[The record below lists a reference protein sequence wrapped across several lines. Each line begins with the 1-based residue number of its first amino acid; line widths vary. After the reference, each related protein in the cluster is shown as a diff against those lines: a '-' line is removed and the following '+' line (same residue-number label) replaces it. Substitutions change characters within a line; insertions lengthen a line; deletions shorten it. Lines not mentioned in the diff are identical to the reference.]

1 MGRANR
7 IDPTTDPKVYVE
19 ISGKYAQFLDNC
31 NVPAKPVVRVFDPLS
46 KRHLD
51 ALELSREVTRE
62 LIKKKEDDMTKAKVP
77 TYLIVCCF
85 GTKQIE
91 IGNMAPSRIHVALV
105 PHLLFEVC
113 FCS

>member
-7 IDPTTDPKVYVE
+7 IDPTTDPKVYIE
-19 ISGKYAQFLDNC
+19 ISGKYTQFLDNC

-62 LIKKKEDDMTKAKVP
+62 LIKKKEDDMTKAKQQAEEDEAEAEAEKEDAAK
-77 TYLIVCCF
+77 TE
-85 GTKQIE
+85 GQTEEQKQ
-91 IGNMAPSRIHVALV
+91 
-105 PHLLFEVC
+105 
-113 FCS
+113 